1 MQKQNTCMIRTPS
14 LDGEKVSWFCQ
25 KEGLVLRAAGS
36 SKKKLW
42 KI

>member
-1 MQKQNTCMIRTPS
+1 MQKQNTCIICTPS

-25 KEGLVLRAAGS
+25 KEGLIQALLEAVR
-36 SKKKLW
+36 KKLW